1 MRIMEISWSSGSP
14 DSDKMKPPGLESG
27 QAEVGQG
34 ESCQWG
40 GLPTRMPEA
49 GQRLHSLDTLKPTE
63 GEGALG
69 VSKPTTARTTAQ
81 HSSPRAASPQP
92 PPPPPGQVPPPAL
105 PPAGPPSAGPPGPE
119 PEPQSRG
126 PGAGREGLA
135 SSTPRTG
142 PVSQEGAAVPAARD
156 PGTEPDG
163 REVRWGQRSKRE
175 ACPCI
180 SGRSPEGSGPFPSR
194 GL

>member
-1 MRIMEISWSSGSP
+1 MSSVKVCWQTSLEP
-14 DSDKMKPPGLESG
+14 VLRAPPRPAHGP
-27 QAEVGQG
+27 Q
-34 ESCQWG
+34 
-40 GLPTRMPEA
+40 P
-49 GQRLHSLDTLKPTE
+49 
-63 GEGALG
+63 GALAPVWRRQFG
-69 VSKPTTARTTAQ
+69 TLSQPGNLFHTNSYVSKLT
-81 HSSPRAASPQP
+81 SPR
-92 PPPPPGQVPPPAL
+92 PPGQVPPPAL

-142 PVSQEGAAVPAARD
+142 PVSQEGAAVSAARD

>member
-1 MRIMEISWSSGSP
+1 MAPQFPS
-14 DSDKMKPPGLESG
+14 PPGLHGPHELR
-27 QAEVGQG
+27 QG
-34 ESCQWG
+34 LLANQPG
-40 GLPTRMPEA
+40 A
-49 GQRLHSLDTLKPTE
+49 G
-63 GEGALG
+63 
-69 VSKPTTARTTAQ
+69 AQ
-81 HSSPRAASPQP
+81 GPSPPSPRPSARDTGSSLEASVRDSFPAWESVSHKLLCQQVNK
-92 PPPPPGQVPPPAL
+92 PPPPGQVPPPAL

-163 REVRWGQRSKRE
+163 REVRWGQRSKGE